1 MFEYD
6 HSLLSLIELH
16 KWGIRKTSELEEVIE
31 GYSFADEEFFEELGY
46 QVVRFIGFTKSSKPL
61 KIACR
66 LDDKN
71 GVLITLDAR
80 IPSVEEIVKDFC
92 KYC

>member
-16 KWGIRKTSELEEVIE
+16 KRGIRKPTELEEVIE
-31 GYSFADEEFFEELGY
+31 GHSFADEEFFEDLGY
-46 QVVRFIGFTKSSKPL
+46 HIVRFIGFTKASKPI

-66 LDDKN
+66 LDDKS
-71 GVLITLDAR
+71 GVLTTLDAR
-80 IPSVEEIVKDFC
+80 IPLVEEIIRDFC